1 MVHRFLYKL
10 QSVCTGF
17 IMETPLFHVSS
28 SNRFENSAS
37 ASVGKYPLFLGH
49 MLFVLLLS
57 VLQVGSPC
65 HNHLPETHEV
75 KSLCVPLT
83 ILSYSNF
90 LTLSIA
96 FPPILQLP
104 WFQNEKI
111 CFPIKKK
118 KKTAFFE
125 RIIFGIL
132 WGAGT
137 GGGYIKKEKK
147 SVFAEKT
154 VDCPWQ
160 TGEIMV

>member
-75 KSLCVPLT
+75 KSLCVPVDNII
-83 ILSYSNF
+83 ILEFSDFVKCFSAD
-90 LTLSIA
+90 SAIA
-96 FPPILQLP
+96 LIS
-104 WFQNEKI
+104 K
-111 CFPIKKK
+111 
-118 KKTAFFE
+118 
-125 RIIFGIL
+125 
-132 WGAGT
+132 
-137 GGGYIKKEKK
+137 
-147 SVFAEKT
+147 
-154 VDCPWQ
+154 
-160 TGEIMV
+160 